1 MAQSTPIRSTT
12 PPTSPQA
19 RMAHKLHDEERI
31 HRSII
36 IDRSPAEIYTFF
48 RNFSN
53 LPYFMKDL
61 VSLTVRSETVSHW
74 VVQLEHGPKVEW
86 DAEIIEEKYAEMIA
100 WKTIGKTEVQQAGSI
115 WFSKA
120 PHERGTIVRLHMA
133 YTIPAGRVGK
143 IATQLVGE
151 DPDSII
157 LTNLSRLKAYLETG
171 EVPTTKGQP
180 SGRNEDLAPEMKH

>member
-1 MAQSTPIRSTT
+1 MTMTPSIRPTTAQAK
-12 PPTSPQA
+12 Q
-19 RMAHKLHDEERI
+19 AHKLHDEERI
-31 HRSII
+31 HRSIVI
-36 IDRSPAEIYTFF
+36 NRSPAEIYTFF
-48 RNFSN
+48 RNFAN

-61 VSLTVRSETVSHW
+61 VSLTVRSETISHW
-74 VVQLEHGPKVEW
+74 VVQLEHGPVVEW

-115 WFSKA
+115 WFSPA
-120 PHERGTIVRLHMA
+120 PFDHATIVRLHMM

-143 IATQLVGE
+143 IATQLIGE
-151 DPDSII
+151 DPESIM

-180 SGRNEDLAPEMKH
+180 SRRQEDLAPEMKH